1 MSATTVFFVKP
12 AGGGWLVSTGPD
24 RPPFA
29 SFLTLKQALEAAR
42 QQGETGGHIEIV
54 ILDRTGRWVTKYSYS
69 KTVEATATR
78 EAAVAG

>member
-1 MSATTVFFVKP
+1 MSATSVFFVKP
-12 AGGGWLVSTGPD
+12 AGGGWRLSTEPD

-29 SFLTLKQALEAAR
+29 SFLTLKQALAAAR
-42 QQGETGGHIEIV
+42 QQGETGSHIEIV

-69 KTVEATATR
+69 KAVEEKEAR

>member
-12 AGGGWLVSTGPD
+12 ANGGWLLSAGPELS
-24 RPPFA
+24 PGV

-42 QQGETGGHIEIV
+42 RQGEAGSHIEIV

-69 KTVEATATR
+69 KAVEDKEPR